1 MKDKIILITGAN
13 RGIGHNILKKIATC
27 GYTVI
32 GTARRK
38 DGADLI
44 TGTLKDIRGKGMVM
58 DVTNQDYSNTC
69 RKKMKDE

>member
-32 GTARRK
+32 GTSRSK
-38 DGADLI
+38 DGADWLQK
-44 TGTLKDIRGKGMVM
+44 L
-58 DVTNQDYSNTC
+58 
-69 RKKMKDE
+69 

>member
-32 GTARRK
+32 GTSRSN
-38 DGADLI
+38 DGADMI
-44 TGTLKDIRGKGMVM
+44 TDAIKAVSYTHLTLPTTD
-58 DVTNQDYSNTC
+58 
-69 RKKMKDE
+69 